1 MAIKDWHEDDRPREK
16 LLKLG
21 AGQLSDAEILA
32 IFLRSGTKEQSAI
45 ELARSLID
53 QFGSIAEL
61 LGAPKEAVLDCHGI
75 GIAKY
80 AQMQASLEMG
90 KRYLDSELKLG
101 VALDRSQMVKDY
113 IATQL
118 RRESREV
125 FAVLCLDNALKLINF
140 EVLFTGGLS
149 SCSVCIKQILRH
161 ALSHAANRIIIAHNH
176 PRVDAQPSNADDIL
190 TSRLKSACEL
200 IDLHLI
206 DHIIVGRNQVLSYA
220 EQGRAPF

>member
-21 AGQLSDAEILA
+21 ADQLSDAEILA
-32 IFLRSGTKEQSAI
+32 IFLRTGTKDYSAI
-45 ELARSLID
+45 EMARVLIET
-53 QFGSIAEL
+53 FGSIAEL
-61 LGAPKEAVLDCHGI
+61 LSAPKESVLACHGI

-101 VALDRSQMVKDY
+101 TPLNRSQMVKDY

-140 EVLFTGGLS
+140 EILFTGGLS

-161 ALSHAANRIIIAHNH
+161 SLSHAANRLIVAHNH
-176 PRVDAQPSNADDIL
+176 PRVSAEPSEADDLL
-190 TSRLKSACEL
+190 TSRLKTACDL
-200 IDLHLI
+200 IDLTLI